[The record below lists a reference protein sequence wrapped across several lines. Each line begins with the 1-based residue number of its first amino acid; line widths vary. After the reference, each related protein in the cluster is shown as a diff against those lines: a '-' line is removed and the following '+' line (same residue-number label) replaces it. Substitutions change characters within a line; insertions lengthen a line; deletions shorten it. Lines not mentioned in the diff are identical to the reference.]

1 MAERSHPDTVTFR
14 IPSRLELLALLDR
27 VTDAV
32 SQRLAF
38 DEDSRVQISMSVME
52 AGTNA
57 IVHGHGKDPKQVV
70 DVEFHMLPD
79 RLEVTVH
86 DFGAGFDL
94 GRVNGDITS
103 PDHLLD
109 AHGRGIYI
117 MRSCMDEVDFR
128 FSPGGTLCR
137 LVKRRMVESAS

>member
-1 MAERSHPDTVTFR
+1 MAEQGHPETIIFR

-27 VTDAV
+27 VTEAV
-32 SQRLAF
+32 SQRLNF

-57 IVHGHGKDPKQVV
+57 IVHGHGKDAKQVV

-86 DFGAGFDL
+86 DFGPGFDL
-94 GRVNGDITS
+94 ARVNGDITT

-137 LVKRRMVESAS
+137 LVKKRTAESPS